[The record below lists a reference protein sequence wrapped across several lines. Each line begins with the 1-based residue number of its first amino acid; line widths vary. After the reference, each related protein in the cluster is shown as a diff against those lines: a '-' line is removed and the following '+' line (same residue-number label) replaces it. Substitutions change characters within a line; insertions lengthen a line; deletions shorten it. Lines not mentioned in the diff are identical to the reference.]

1 MKEILKKILEPIN
14 KNYDKILHLAVS
26 FMLYTVAYKIKPEA
40 AFVAIV
46 VLLVGLAWELLR
58 KRLYGT
64 PVSNADMLANF
75 IGVML
80 GLLVSVL

>member
-26 FMLYTVAYKIKPEA
+26 FMLYTVAFKILPYA
-40 AFVAIV
+40 AFVAIL
-46 VLLVGLAWELLR
+46 VLLVGLAWEHVR
-58 KRLYGT
+58 KWLYGT

-75 IGVML
+75 IGVVC